1 MTVSAVSKLFG
12 IAVLLIVLS
21 LLILLTMSMA
31 MNYIAPWAVN
41 VIFVW
46 FMFFV
51 GYIVG
56 RMNK

>member
-1 MTVSAVSKLFG
+1 MTVAAVSKLFG

-21 LLILLTMSMA
+21 LIILLVMSMA
-31 MNYIAPWAVN
+31 MEVIAPWLVN

-46 FMFFV
+46 FMFIV

>member
-1 MTVSAVSKLFG
+1 MTVAAVSKLLG
-12 IAVLLIVLS
+12 IALLLIVLS
-21 LLILLTMSMA
+21 LIILLVMSMA
-31 MNYIAPWAVN
+31 MEVMAPWVVN

-46 FMFFV
+46 FMFIV

>member
-1 MTVSAVSKLFG
+1 MTVAVVSKLLG
-12 IAVLLIVLS
+12 IALLLIVLS
-21 LLILLTMSMA
+21 LIILLVMSMA
-31 MNYIAPWAVN
+31 MEVMAPWAVN

-46 FMFFV
+46 FMFIV

>member
-1 MTVSAVSKLFG
+1 MTVTALSKLFG
-12 IAVLLIVLS
+12 ISLLLVVVS
-21 LLILLTMSMA
+21 LLILLAMSMA
-31 MNYIAPWAVN
+31 MNFIAPWVVN

-46 FMFFV
+46 FMFLV

>member
-1 MTVSAVSKLFG
+1 MTVAAVSKLLG
-12 IAVLLIVLS
+12 IAILLIVLS

-31 MNYIAPWAVN
+31 MNIMAPWLVN

-46 FMFFV
+46 FMFIV

>member
-1 MTVSAVSKLFG
+1 MTVAAVSKLFG

-31 MNYIAPWAVN
+31 MNYIAPWLVN
-41 VIFVW
+41 VFFVW
-46 FMFFV
+46 LMFIV